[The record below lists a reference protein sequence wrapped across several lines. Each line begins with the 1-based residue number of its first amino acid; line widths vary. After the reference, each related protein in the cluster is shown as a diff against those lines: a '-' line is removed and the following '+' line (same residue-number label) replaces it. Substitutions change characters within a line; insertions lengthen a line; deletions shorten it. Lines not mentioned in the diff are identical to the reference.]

1 MGADKLYTCAASA
14 EDTIAFYKSMGWVV
28 NAKEINQ
35 ELLEKDDR
43 DIQLKFDIK

>member
-14 EDTIAFYKSMGWVV
+14 EDTIAFYKSMGWV

-43 DIQLKFDIK
+43 DIQLEFDIK